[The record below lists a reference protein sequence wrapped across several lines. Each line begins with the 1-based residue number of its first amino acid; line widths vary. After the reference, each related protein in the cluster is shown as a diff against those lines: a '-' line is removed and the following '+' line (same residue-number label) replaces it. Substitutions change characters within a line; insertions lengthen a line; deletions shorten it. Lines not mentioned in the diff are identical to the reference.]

1 MGYGLMEFA
10 FTEEQAMIGETAKAF
25 FAENATS
32 ERTRRAMSAD
42 GIDRALWQS
51 FCTELGLAG
60 IALPEAHGGAGLGLV
75 EFALV
80 AEAAGAQVAA
90 LPLLGLA
97 TAARAISAGGS
108 DAQKAE
114 WLPKLASGEAIA
126 AAEGTATAQYA
137 DGKLT
142 GTFDLV
148 PHGAAADMF
157 LFVTPGHAW
166 IVRADAPGVSV
177 QAYTS
182 MDQTRPL
189 SKVTLAAADADP
201 LPNAQAAIDALHAG
215 GWVCLAA
222 EALGGAQ
229 AALDRTVA
237 YAKERVQFGRA
248 IGSFQ
253 AYKHRLADMMI
264 EIEQARSAVYWAA
277 CAVDEASDEA
287 PIALH
292 AAKSFCADTFFMCA
306 SNMIQL
312 HGGIGFNSAPNAPT
326 GSTPRWRVN
335 SATSKASPRLPKR
348 PSGARNGNSILAR
361 MAGAVSAGP
370 RNGAAAGPALRSR

>member
-1 MGYGLMEFA
+1 MEFA
-10 FTEEQAMIGETAKAF
+10 FTEEQAMIGETARAF

-32 ERTRRAMSAD
+32 ERTRKAMVGD

-51 FCTELGLAG
+51 FCSELGLAG
-60 IALPEAHGGAGLGLV
+60 ISLPEAHGGAGLGMV

-97 TAARAISAGGS
+97 TAARAIAAGGS

-114 WLPKLASGEAIA
+114 WLPKLVSGEVIA
-126 AAEGTATAQYA
+126 TAEGAQNLDFA
-137 DGKLT
+137 DGKLS
-142 GTFDLV
+142 GTIDPV
-148 PHGAAADMF
+148 PHGGVAELF
-157 LFVTPGHAW
+157 LFVTYGGAW
-166 IVRADAPGVSV
+166 IVRADAPGVTV
-177 QAYTS
+177 TRHTT

-189 SKVTLAAADADP
+189 AKVTLDNAPAEPLADAE
-201 LPNAQAAIDALHAG
+201 AAIKAIHSG
-215 GWVCLAA
+215 GRICLAA

-229 AALDRTVA
+229 ACLDRTIA
-237 YAKERVQFGRA
+237 YAKERVQFGRP

-277 CAVDEASDEA
+277 CAVDEGSDEA
-287 PIALH
+287 AIALH

-312 HGGIGFNSAPNAPT
+312 HGGIGFTWEHDAHLYFKRARSIQTMLGHSNFH
-326 GSTPRWRVN
+326 REQV
-335 SATSKASPRLPKR
+335 ATM
-348 PSGARNGNSILAR
+348 IL
-361 MAGAVSAGP
+361 GE
-370 RNGAAAGPALRSR
+370 AA